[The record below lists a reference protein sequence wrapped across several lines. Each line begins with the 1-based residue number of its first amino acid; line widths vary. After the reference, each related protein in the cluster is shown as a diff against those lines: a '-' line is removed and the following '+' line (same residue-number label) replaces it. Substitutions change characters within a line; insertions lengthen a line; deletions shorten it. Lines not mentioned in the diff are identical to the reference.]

1 MKLPVEL
8 TIDAICEQYLAQRE
22 SVPRDPT
29 VEDDSRLASLRGGA
43 IPVSRFDGGIEE
55 HES

>member
-8 TIDAICEQYLAQRE
+8 TIDAICAQYIRERERVLRDPFADDDSQRE
-22 SVPRDPT
+22 SCG
-29 VEDDSRLASLRGGA
+29 SSQL
-43 IPVSRFDGGIEE
+43 VSRFDEGIEV